1 MGEPTYLL
9 EYSEVP
15 LPLPSFR
22 SRECK
27 AFFISLLGQCHMI
40 TNAYAN
46 KTEDQF
52 GTTYFKKVSDNLL

>member
-1 MGEPTYLL
+1 MGEAIYRL
-9 EYSEVP
+9 EYP
-15 LPLPSFR
+15 GPITPSFR